1 MKIFHINI
9 GRLLTLAFLAFGMV
23 NVSFAADAKPG
34 NIKVLDV
41 KGDVS
46 QKLTTDGAPQPLV
59 KNTFIQQ
66 GQVIKTGKGAKA
78 LLLMSNGTTISI
90 DQNTS
95 FRVDKFTQ
103 TPFDSSNISYRD
115 SKTEPSRSHTL
126 IFITEGSIVAQV
138 AKLLKGS
145 TFKIGT
151 PAGVAE
157 VHGTLIQVTVNTTAG
172 GSVSVTVNLP
182 QGLSDFAATN
192 GQQVTLS
199 NGQTITVSSNPV
211 TGTMTISNVSPLAAQ
226 TMQQI
231 LSLAEQVASAIPAT
245 ATFEG
250 VPAGAPEQLGAALPP
265 PDQSGTTPGSDQSAG
280 PVGGTGGNGTTIILP
295 PIGTL
300 YSDQN

>member
-1 MKIFHINI
+1 MKIFHMHI

-23 NVSFAADAKPG
+23 HVSFAADAKPG

-41 KGDVS
+41 TGDVS

-59 KNTFIQQ
+59 KNSFIQQ
-66 GQVIKTGKGAKA
+66 GQLIKTGKGAKA
-78 LLLMSNGTTISI
+78 LLLLSNGTTISV

-95 FRVDKFTQ
+95 FRVDTFTQ

-115 SKTEPSRSHTL
+115 SKAEPSRSHTT
-126 IFITEGSIVAQV
+126 IFIAEGSIVAQV
-138 AKLLKGS
+138 AKLMKGS

-151 PAGVAE
+151 PAGVAS

-192 GQQVTLS
+192 GQQITLS
-199 NGQTITVSSNPV
+199 NGQTVTVSSNPI
-211 TGTMTISNVSPLAAQ
+211 TGTMTIGGVSPLAAQ

-231 LSLAEQVASAIPAT
+231 QSLAQQVAAAIPAT
-245 ATFEG
+245 AAFEG
-250 VPAGAPEQLGAALPP
+250 VPEGAPEQLGATAPP
-265 PDQSGTTPGSDQSAG
+265 EQAGTTSSSDQSAG
-280 PVGGTGGNGTTIILP
+280 VGSSGNGSP
-295 PIGTL
+295 PTPPPVGTL